1 MLFVTGR
8 VNGDVMTQA
17 HEPLNIMDG
26 TQANYSTKTKRGIYL
41 SKCLAFIILVIFAL
55 ALVTASLLVYNY
67 AACPKIDQLANVT
80 KYELC
85 HCDQSKLLVLPLT
98 TESSRSVIPL
108 ESSTHSSMPNI
119 TNLWLP
125 KHVKPERYFL
135 NITPYIYEGNF
146 TFDGEVTIHLAV
158 VEETKELTFH
168 GVELTIHEIKIH
180 EKDDDHLIYI
190 VRQLED
196 VPRNFHI
203 LTLGSSLEVGKQY
216 ILSIKYTGILN
227 DNLHGFYRSSY
238 EEKGVKK

>member
-1 MLFVTGR
+1 
-8 VNGDVMTQA
+8 MTQA

-26 TQANYSTKTKRGIYL
+26 TQADYSTKTRRGVYL
-41 SKCLAFIILVIFAL
+41 SKCLAIIILVIFAL

-108 ESSTHSSMPNI
+108 ETTTRSSVPNI

-125 KHVKPERYFL
+125 SHVKPEKYFL

-146 TFDGEVTIHLAV
+146 TFDGEVTIFLAV
-158 VEETKELTFH
+158 LQETKDITFH

-180 EKDDDHLIYI
+180 EKDDDHMIYI

-203 LTLGSSLEVGKQY
+203 LTLGTTLLVGRQY
-216 ILSIKYTGILN
+216 ILSIKYTGLLN